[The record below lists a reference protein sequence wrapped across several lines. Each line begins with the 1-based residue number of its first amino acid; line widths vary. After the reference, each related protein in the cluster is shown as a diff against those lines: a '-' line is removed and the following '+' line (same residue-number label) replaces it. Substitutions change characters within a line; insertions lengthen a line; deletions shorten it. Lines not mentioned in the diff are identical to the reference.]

1 MPSWRVL
8 PAARRRTGEGEE
20 GGGKFGTTT
29 HGEEEEREKVGS
41 SRECRSGRDT
51 REKKRKREN
60 IIETH
65 RKEKDFS
72 SKRKQ
77 IFDLA
82 GRLPARTIYVVM
94 LKICL

>member
-51 REKKRKREN
+51 REKKEKGKISLKHIEKKKTFRVNEN
-60 IIETH
+60 KSLIWLGDC
-65 RKEKDFS
+65 RPGQF
-72 SKRKQ
+72 
-77 IFDLA
+77 
-82 GRLPARTIYVVM
+82 M
-94 LKICL
+94 W